1 MTKRKFDHL
10 AYNEFD
16 GKAKRALRKY
26 LERHGYTLVDDGE
39 HKAKVDA
46 IYLNPEGERVVFE
59 NEVRISKTF
68 NAIVDRFPTIHIP
81 SRKYV
86 SEFDYYMVWKGD
98 FTSFI
103 SIDKDTFKKYRDI
116 QVDITC
122 KASEINPVVTE
133 QFIDIP
139 KEECKLFIL
148 NENKIFKA
156 SSFR

>member
-1 MTKRKFDHL
+1 MAKRKFDHL

-16 GKAKRALRKY
+16 GKAKRALKKY
-26 LERHGYTLVDDGE
+26 LERHNYTLVDDGE

-46 IYLNPEGERVVFE
+46 IYLDPEGKTVVFE

-68 NAIVDRFPTIHIP
+68 DAIIKRFPTIHIP

-103 SIDKDTFKKYRDI
+103 SIDKETFQRHRDT
-116 QVDITC
+116 QVGVTC
-122 KASEINPVVTE
+122 KASEVNPVVTE

-139 KEECKLFIL
+139 KGDCKLFTL
-148 NENKIFKA
+148 NDKKIFKA
-156 SSFR
+156 DSFK